1 MSLRKP
7 IRFYSVDYY
16 TFDGL
21 AGTSMHTSE
30 AKAKQWQREARQNDT
45 YEQVFTVA
53 EAFLKS
59 TKKEDIIAWFE
70 REGGCAR

>member
-1 MSLRKP
+1 MSTCKQ

-21 AGTSMHTSE
+21 AGTSMHASK
-30 AKAKQWQREARQNDT
+30 AKAKQWQREARQDDS
-45 YEQVFTVA
+45 YEQVFTVV

-59 TKKEDIIAWFE
+59 TKKEDIIDWFE
-70 REGGCAR
+70 RKGGNAR

>member
-21 AGTSMHTSE
+21 IGTSMHASK
-30 AKAKQWQREARQNDT
+30 AKAKQWQREARQGDT
-45 YEQVFTVA
+45 YQQVFTVA

-59 TKKEDIIAWFE
+59 TKKEDIVAWFE
-70 REGGCAR
+70 LHGGYAR

>member
-7 IRFYSVDYY
+7 IRFYSVGYY

-21 AGTSMHTSE
+21 IGTSMHTSK
-30 AKAKQWQREARQNDT
+30 AKAKQWQREARKDDSYQ
-45 YEQVFTVA
+45 QVFTVD

-59 TKKEDIIAWFE
+59 TKKEDILAWFE
-70 REGGCAR
+70 GEGGNAR

>member
-21 AGTSMHTSE
+21 AGTSMHASK
-30 AKAKQWQREARQNDT
+30 AKAKQWQREARQDDT
-45 YEQVFTVA
+45 YDEVFTVA
-53 EAFLKS
+53 ESFLKS
-59 TKKEDIIAWFE
+59 TKKKDIIAWFGLY
-70 REGGCAR
+70 GGGAR

>member
-1 MSLRKP
+1 MTLRKQ
-7 IRFYSVDYY
+7 IRFYSVDYH

-21 AGTSMHTSE
+21 IGTSMHASK
-30 AKAKQWQREARQNDT
+30 AKAKQWQREARQDDS
-45 YEQVFTVA
+45 YQQVFTVS

-70 REGGCAR
+70 IHGGDAR